1 MTAQNK
7 HENLKKQELLEK
19 QKHVQQL
26 DKNPLSAAASQTAGG
41 EKKKD
46 ALTPAKQIEK
56 NDQKKEKEW
65 HRKMAIYKKAEARN
79 IFLEAKFV
87 KDLSAKAKNLSEHN
101 TKAAL
106 QRNHE
111 EDMRFNGD
119 MNAIKQRQYEGRS
132 R

>member
-26 DKNPLSAAASQTAGG
+26 DKSPSATSRTAGG
-41 EKKKD
+41 EKQKE
-46 ALTPAKQIEK
+46 ALAPAKQIEI

-79 IFLEAKFV
+79 VLLKAKFV

-101 TKAAL
+101 AKAAL

-111 EDMRFNGD
+111 ENMRFNGD